1 MILFVDLRQRRIPA
15 KGGRRIGKPDHYF
28 KKWDGEMKGTL
39 TRNSDPLFLIKGR
52 NRQLLDEVEKFFEKL
67 PLGHS
72 YYQIKNFIIGQFE
85 KCSPDRAHRQC
96 LQEIHTRYH
105 SLLDMHYQYRKTELE
120 IETEEVNIREYNYK
134 LYNVVSEQFE
144 RERLELSIEKARLE
158 IERRRWGLL
167 NMRKVIGETMREI
180 RHFKEEMDRLAPLRR
195 FPGSY
200 EQAEPEYWQ
209 GEYLRRFMQGHRGEN
224 LPQIPEAE
232 KERLIESLQERVKQL
247 EGKQ

>member
-1 MILFVDLRQRRIPA
+1 MEI
-15 KGGRRIGKPDHYF
+15 
-28 KKWDGEMKGTL
+28 MKDTP
-39 TRNSDPLFLIKGR
+39 TKSSDPLFLIKGR

-72 YYQIKNFIIGQFE
+72 HYQIRNFIIGQFE
-85 KCSPDRAHRQC
+85 KCSADRAHRQC

-134 LYNVVSEQFE
+134 LDNVVNDQFE
-144 RERLELSIEKARLE
+144 RERLELAVEKALLE
-158 IERRRWGLL
+158 VGMRRWGLL
-167 NMRKVIGETMREI
+167 NTKKAIGETMREI
-180 RHFKEEMDRLAPLRR
+180 RHFKEEMDRLAPLRK
-195 FPGSY
+195 FPGNY

-209 GEYLRRFMQGHRGEN
+209 GEFLRRFIQGNRGEN
-224 LPQIPEAE
+224 LPLIPEAE
-232 KERLIESLQERVKQL
+232 KERLIESLQEKIKQL